1 MIDEFDSIQDL
12 YNRVLPSLKIRVR
25 EAKSNQF
32 DISELDIWSYLVNTK
47 WKNGSNL
54 MLFDIVDDILNVE
67 LRKIIK
73 HKNEE

>member
-12 YNRVLPSLKIRVR
+12 YNRVLPSLIIRVR

-32 DISELDIWSYLVNTK
+32 DISELDIWNYLVNTK
-47 WKNGSNL
+47 WMNGSNL

-73 HKNEE
+73 YKNEE